1 MPRNDASYRSVAATR
16 SRAMSHDI
24 LDFSVRVFDMK
35 VSQLQQEL
43 VSLRRRNERLIALL
57 RLVVSFQFITAPGLV
72 SLSTPQVGLR

>member
-1 MPRNDASYRSVAATR
+1 VPQTEASYRSVAAIR
-16 SRAMSHDI
+16 SRAIPHDI
-24 LDFSVRVFDMK
+24 LDLSVRILDMK
-35 VSQLQQEL
+35 VSQLQREL

>member
-1 MPRNDASYRSVAATR
+1 
-16 SRAMSHDI
+16 
-24 LDFSVRVFDMK
+24 MK